1 MKLLLTRSVPR
12 MLLFSLLLLAAV
24 LFPNASYM
32 PSARAAAA
40 VDADPGLPVR
50 TAQDI
55 AAQWRMLMQPAS
67 DPAQPYAAVP
77 SVSAPYAPG
86 VLKSNYLKDG
96 LNALNFYRYI
106 SGLPADISAT
116 DALNQSAAYGA
127 VLLAAEGDFS
137 HEPDRPADMPKSFYD
152 KGLASTSTA
161 NIFGSYG
168 YDNHILAAS
177 IDAYM
182 EDSDEYNL
190 DRLGHRRWIL
200 NPPLLHVGMGLARGQ
215 DEYDYSTLQVFDDS
229 RSERTGYHFIPYPAR
244 GAFPIEAFGGTTAW
258 SVSVNPLEYA
268 TPALK
273 SVKVT
278 LTRARDNKVWRF
290 DSSAN
295 KVTAKGKYF
304 NVETEKYGTGPAIL
318 FRPDSI
324 GEYAAGDQ
332 FDVRIEGLKGKD
344 GSDRTIVY
352 SVNFVSAAKPTT
364 SPPTPTPAAPK
375 FTDIAGHWARQTIEW
390 AADRGIAS
398 GFPGGEFRPN
408 EEVKEEQFVLMFTV
422 AMGTKLTS
430 SGHWSDAYYEYGAK
444 HGYALAGLK
453 DKSARPAS
461 ISRGAVAELFASA
474 AGHSLSGDDAVRFML
489 DNGYSKQASVADYR
503 GKDTLTRAE
512 AVQFIKNALD
522 AEYAI

>member
-1 MKLLLTRSVPR
+1 MKLPLTRSVPK
-12 MLLFSLLLLAAV
+12 MLLSGLLLLAVV
-24 LFPNASYM
+24 LFPSAAYVS
-32 PSARAAAA
+32 PARAAAA
-40 VDADPGLPVR
+40 VDADPGLPAR

-55 AAQWRMLMQPAS
+55 ADQWRKLMQPSS
-67 DPAQPYAAVP
+67 DLAHPYATAP

-86 VLKSNYLKDG
+86 VLKSDYLKDG

-106 SGLPADISAT
+106 SGLPGDIATT

-137 HEPDRPADMPKSFYD
+137 HEPEQPADMPKSFYD

-177 IDAYM
+177 MDAYM
-182 EDSDEYNL
+182 EDSDEFNL

-200 NPPLLHVGMGLARGQ
+200 NPPLQQVGMGLARGQ
-215 DEYDYSTLQVFDDS
+215 DEYDYATLQVFDDS
-229 RSERTGYHFIPYPAR
+229 RSERIGFHYIPYPAR
-244 GAFPIEAFGGTTAW
+244 GAFPVEVFGGTTAW
-258 SVSVNPLEYA
+258 SVSVNSLEYA
-268 TPALK
+268 APVLK

-278 LTRARDNKVWRF
+278 LTRSRDGKVWRF
-290 DSSAN
+290 DSSMN
-295 KVTAKGKYF
+295 KVTANGKYF
-304 NVETEKYGTGPAIL
+304 NVETQNYGTGPAII
-318 FRPDSI
+318 FRPDGI

-332 FDVRIEGLKGKD
+332 YNVRIEGLKGKD
-344 GSDRTIVY
+344 GSDRIIAY
-352 SVNFVSAAKPTT
+352 AVNFISAAKPMTN
-364 SPPTPTPAAPK
+364 PPAPSAPK

-398 GFPGGEFRPN
+398 GFPGGAFQPDGK
-408 EEVKEEQFVLMFTV
+408 VTEEQFTLMFTV
-422 AMGTKLTS
+422 AMGTKLTA
-430 SGHWSDAYYEYGAK
+430 SGHWSDVYYVYGAE

-453 DKSARPAS
+453 DAAARSKP

-474 AGHSLSGDDAVRFML
+474 AGHSLSGEDAVRFML

-522 AEYAI
+522 ADYAI